1 MRPTLISLA
10 LLLLTTFTN
19 GGCGHSPNAPADTAS
34 VELGGI
40 SIEVIKP
47 GSNSIDA
54 GAISRGPEK
63 NSVTLGTVEI
73 EIGAAQ
79 NGQRT
84 LTING
89 KQYGSATNGDKV
101 VISEARDVTVNGTS
115 RHETTEERPAEEATT
130 VE

>member
-1 MRPTLISLA
+1 MRPTRISLA
-10 LLLLTTFTN
+10 LLLLTTFIH
-19 GGCGHSPNAPADTAS
+19 GGCGHSPNAPADMAS
-34 VELGGI
+34 VDLGGI

-47 GSNSIDA
+47 GSNSIGV
-54 GAISRGPEK
+54 GAISPGPEK

-89 KQYGSATNGDKV
+89 KQYGSVTNGDKV

-115 RHETTEERPAEEATT
+115 RQETTEERPAEEATT